1 MGDAPRMAFEG
12 APLACEGKRLVRR
25 RAKDQ
30 GWQCP
35 LEDCHFHIDPGDISE
50 QTALRNKLQCKPFK
64 WFMEN
69 IAFDLTKKYP
79 PVEPPNFGD
88 GFIKSLMDSNMCADA
103 TDTAFTKRYI
113 PISGASMMGGQSGQ
127 LPTRFFAHPDLGSY

>member
-1 MGDAPRMAFEG
+1 MDEYAEYIY
-12 APLACEGKRLVRR
+12 KRKPSYR
-25 RAKDQ
+25 
-30 GWQCP
+30 
-35 LEDCHFHIDPGDISE
+35 HINPGDISE

-69 IAFDLTKKYP
+69 VAFDLPKKYP

-113 PISGASMMGGQSGQ
+113 LKNAAAYKNLEGPVVMWWALSA
-127 LPTRFFAHPDLGSY
+127 PPGSNRLN

>member
-1 MGDAPRMAFEG
+1 MDEYAEYIY
-12 APLACEGKRLVRR
+12 KRKPSYR
-25 RAKDQ
+25 
-30 GWQCP
+30 
-35 LEDCHFHIDPGDISE
+35 HIDPGDISE

-69 IAFDLTKKYP
+69 IAFDLPKKYP

-113 PISGASMMGGQSGQ
+113 EGVPQISRLTNCCFTTISSQISAIS
-127 LPTRFFAHPDLGSY
+127 

>member
-1 MGDAPRMAFEG
+1 MDEYAEYIY
-12 APLACEGKRLVRR
+12 KRKPSYR
-25 RAKDQ
+25 
-30 GWQCP
+30 
-35 LEDCHFHIDPGDISE
+35 HIDPGDISE

-69 IAFDLTKKYP
+69 IAFDLPKKYP

-103 TDTAFTKRYI
+103 TDTAFTKRYLYTYI
-113 PISGASMMGGQSGQ
+113 RGVNDGWAEWAIAQPDFLPIQ
-127 LPTRFFAHPDLGSY
+127 L

>member
-1 MGDAPRMAFEG
+1 MAVVWMDEY
-12 APLACEGKRLVRR
+12 AEYIYKRKPSYR
-25 RAKDQ
+25 
-30 GWQCP
+30 
-35 LEDCHFHIDPGDISE
+35 HINPGDISE

-69 IAFDLTKKYP
+69 VAFDLPKKYP

-103 TDTAFTKRYI
+103 TDTAFTKRYLYTQRRRSVQK
-113 PISGASMMGGQSGQ
+113 SGGAGSNVVTSNMIYIVALGGGFKCPRKFH
-127 LPTRFFAHPDLGSY
+127 LNT

>member
-1 MGDAPRMAFEG
+1 MDEYAEYIY
-12 APLACEGKRLVRR
+12 KRKPSYR
-25 RAKDQ
+25 
-30 GWQCP
+30 
-35 LEDCHFHIDPGDISE
+35 HIDPGDISE

-69 IAFDLTKKYP
+69 VAFDLPKKYP

-113 PISGASMMGGQSGQ
+113 PTISRASMMGGQSGQ
-127 LPTRFFAHPDLGSY
+127 LPNQIFCPLGSY